1 MFTNDELR
9 LPGNGP
15 HLRARTPGLPSRIL
29 TTLAG
34 IVAIVGAFAVSLVV
48 FAAVAAATLVVGSY
62 LWWKTRTLRRR
73 MREQPPGGRI
83 IEGEVIQDESQP

>member
-1 MFTNDELR
+1 MLTNDELR

-15 HLRARTPGLPSRIL
+15 QLRARTPGLLSRIL
-29 TTLAG
+29 TTVAG
-34 IVAIVGAFAVSLVV
+34 IVVIVGAFAVSLVV

-62 LWWKTRTLRRR
+62 LWWKTRTLRRQ

-83 IEGEVIQDESQP
+83 IEGEVIRDES

>member
-1 MFTNDELR
+1 MLTNDELR

-15 HLRARTPGLPSRIL
+15 HLRAQRPGLLGRIL
-29 TTLAG
+29 TTVAG
-34 IVAIVGAFAVSLVV
+34 IVVIVGAFAVSLVV

-62 LWWKTRTLRRR
+62 LWWKTRSLRRR

-83 IEGEVIQDESQP
+83 IEGEVIRDES